1 MRLTLAVLAAASLT
15 LAACSGSSGSAD
27 SPSPAPTSATASPTS
42 ASPTAAEGWAVSD
55 CAVIAPPEIQPEPPA
70 DAALE
75 GPIAVTESQVPSLAI
90 EAGATPATDLVAI
103 DLVEGEGTAVEAGAT
118 VTIDYCGAGL
128 TTRTIFDSSWSR
140 GEPATFPLD
149 ALIAGWQ
156 EGIPG
161 MKPGGRRLLIIPG
174 ALGYGPNP
182 PTPDILPDETL
193 VFVVDLI
200 SSP

>member
-1 MRLTLAVLAAASLT
+1 
-15 LAACSGSSGSAD
+15 
-27 SPSPAPTSATASPTS
+27 
-42 ASPTAAEGWAVSD
+42 
-55 CAVIAPPEIQPEPPA
+55 VIAPPEIQPEPPA

-75 GPIAVTESQVPSLAI
+75 GPIAVTEAQVPSLAI